1 MNASEYEAIIQKIS
15 NPDTL
20 AEGLVELNDKLK
32 NDEDTYNRL
41 VESNNSLR
49 DTNSKLA
56 LRITTPIEVNK
67 EPEVKEETYEEFL
80 SRLKEDIKDGN

>member
-41 VESNNSLR
+41 VESNNNLR

-56 LRITTPIEVNK
+56 LGITTPIEVK
-67 EPEVKEETYEEFL
+67 EEPEVKEETYEEFL

>member
-1 MNASEYEAIIQKIS
+1 MNTSEYEAIIQKIS

-41 VESNNSLR
+41 VESNNNLR

-56 LRITTPIEVNK
+56 LRITTPIEVK
-67 EPEVKEETYEEFL
+67 EEPEVKEETYEEFL